1 MPNEIKKLPYAL
13 SVAAGQ
19 SDNMKRK
26 SISQSS
32 PTALIWTISG
42 IILVACGG
50 GGRRSGG
57 DGSGKGTS
65 RVLIIEAEGDP
76 IVRGTLGR
84 LSDPVPLSDLVGN
97 YGTLKFDPDTKF

>member
-42 IILVACGG
+42 IILVAC
-50 GGRRSGG
+50 SS
-57 DGSGKGTS
+57 DGSRNTS
-65 RVLIIEAEGDP
+65 RALIIEAEDDP
-76 IVRGTLGR
+76 IVRGTIG
-84 LSDPVPLSDLVGN
+84 PG
-97 YGTLKFDPDTKF
+97 

>member
-50 GGRRSGG
+50 GSR
-57 DGSGKGTS
+57 GSRNTS
-65 RVLIIEAEGDP
+65 RVLIIEAED
-76 IVRGTLGR
+76 
-84 LSDPVPLSDLVGN
+84 DL
-97 YGTLKFDPDTKF
+97 